1 MLPPVYDRSPSL
13 EIRGLEPRSGASTQL
28 VHGTNAHH
36 ASILQTVDNVWCIHQ
51 PLSSL
56 VGQHLQIEQLHKV
69 HQSMCDLHPSTM
81 YSSPSSRIWQA
92 CWPQICILWSQRQ
105 LNASDGPWQ
114 VGLFVS
120 VHRIRVRRMCDAQL
134 SWLSKYVTIFHN
146 CTKRGRTS
154 SYHNKGKHAASSCR
168 ALQIVAG
175 CLHCDCFC
183 WSQLTQTRP
192 KTCSS
197 HVQALQA
204 TGDMLKDRKT

>member
-1 MLPPVYDRSPSL
+1 MIVNYAMLPPVYDRSPSL

-56 VGQHLQIEQLHKV
+56 VGQHLQIEQLHKM

-105 LNASDGPWQ
+105 LNASDGAWQ
-114 VGLFVS
+114 D
-120 VHRIRVRRMCDAQL
+120 M
-134 SWLSKYVTIFHN
+134 
-146 CTKRGRTS
+146 
-154 SYHNKGKHAASSCR
+154 ASR
-168 ALQIVAG
+168 P
-175 CLHCDCFC
+175 FC
-183 WSQLTQTRP
+183 I
-192 KTCSS
+192 CSS
-197 HVQALQA
+197 HPGPTHVWRTAKLIVKICHNISQL
-204 TGDMLKDRKT
+204 